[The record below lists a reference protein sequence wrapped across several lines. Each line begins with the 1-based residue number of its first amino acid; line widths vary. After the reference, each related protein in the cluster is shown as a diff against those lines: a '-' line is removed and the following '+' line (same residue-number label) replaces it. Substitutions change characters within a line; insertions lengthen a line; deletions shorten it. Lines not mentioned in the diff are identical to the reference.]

1 MTQEINRKWMAS
13 GAMREMRNDV
23 MQKIISAS
31 WPWRACAR
39 AQQQVCFDVP
49 LGRCERLEF
58 LFPSAARDCP
68 EFLRHK
74 RYLIS
79 PSILSKAG
87 ISYTTQVQRVPS
99 FIPEDKSYALPSTM
113 LLSLLKRASVLCL
126 VLIFAAASAD
136 EDTVLVKVDVQLAP
150 GKENSFVLEVH
161 PSWAPLGAERFLN
174 LVDGN
179 GINGKP
185 APDISGDA
193 FWKGLRFFRVV
204 KGFVAQFG
212 IASKHDVSAIWRE
225 AKMKDDPVIESNKRG
240 TIVFATSGAD
250 SRTSQMFLNFA
261 DNTNL
266 DGMGFAPFGK
276 VVKGMEETAEK
287 IFDGYGERP
296 DQSKIQDEGN
306 RYLKKDFPN
315 LSYVKRVQRINSL
328 EDAKGE
334 EEGNKE
340 L

>member
-1 MTQEINRKWMAS
+1 
-13 GAMREMRNDV
+13 
-23 MQKIISAS
+23 
-31 WPWRACAR
+31 
-39 AQQQVCFDVP
+39 
-49 LGRCERLEF
+49 
-58 LFPSAARDCP
+58 
-68 EFLRHK
+68 
-74 RYLIS
+74 
-79 PSILSKAG
+79 
-87 ISYTTQVQRVPS
+87 VPS
-99 FIPEDKSYALPSTM
+99 FIPEDNSYALPSTM

>member
-1 MTQEINRKWMAS
+1 MTSCRIEVIS
-13 GAMREMRNDV
+13 V
-23 MQKIISAS
+23 SAS
-31 WPWRACAR
+31 HAGRARFPSLAS
-39 AQQQVCFDVP
+39 
-49 LGRCERLEF
+49 LGALLCCCCCCCERL
-58 LFPSAARDCP
+58 PSIFAAQAVSARDCP

-99 FIPEDKSYALPSTM
+99 FIPEDNSYALPSTM

-204 KGFVAQFG
+204 KGFVAQCG

-276 VVKGMEETAEK
+276 VVKGMEETVDK